1 MTTPRTL
8 IHAGHVIA
16 FDGRSHRLLRDGAVV
31 LEGDRIVHVGP
42 RAAFRERV
50 DETVDARDRVLTPGL
65 ISTHAHIAGSP
76 LDRSFI
82 EDTGRPQ
89 FYYSGLFET
98 LPVRDGAQDEAA
110 SRACVDFSMAELLRG
125 GVTTVLEIGQLGEH
139 VVERAG
145 HFGLR
150 VYFGLSFRSGRW
162 LTKDG
167 RRVHWEWDEERG
179 RQGLTRALALHD
191 RVDGA
196 HGGLVRCCL
205 APAQVDTCTPELLR
219 AAKQAADERGCP
231 ITLHA
236 SQSVVEFNEML
247 ARHGKTPVA
256 WLAELGFL
264 GPRTILG
271 HAIIV
276 GGSSW
281 TNHPAGDVRI
291 MGEAGCSVAHAVWV
305 FARRGVPMESFA
317 RYQEAGVNMSLGT
330 DTNPQSVIE
339 AMRWAAVL
347 SKTMERNTQ
356 ATTAAHVFD
365 AATLGGARALGRDD
379 LGRIAT
385 GAKAD
390 LVLWKGRSWGM
401 TPLRDPVK
409 NLVYNATAEDVDRVY
424 VNGRLVVDRRAGP
437 RGRRARHPGRAPGGR
452 RPHVASHEGVRLG
465 GPRRRSSCRPRRIRN
480 GGETRAGPYPRGPSR
495 RELGSSLLV
504 APRSMGGFDAGRA
517 PAEDVRLRFEPVRR
531 RVAFVR
537 LALEVAV
544 VRPQPDLLFEGVRP
558 PRDRGPAAVLLRGL
572 EPASARSVGPSR
584 SWFPYAFPCPPP

>member
-1 MTTPRTL
+1 MTTPRRTQ
-8 IHAGHVIA
+8 IRAGHVIA
-16 FDGRSHRLLRDGAVV
+16 FDGRGHRLLRDGEVL
-31 LEGDRIVHVGP
+31 LEGDTIVHVGRRGESSIDP
-42 RAAFRERV
+42 RA
-50 DETVDARDRVLTPGL
+50 DGTVDARDCVLTPGL

-82 EDTGRPQ
+82 EDTGRAQ

-125 GVTTVLEIGQLGEH
+125 GVTTVLEIGRLADH
-139 VVERAG
+139 VVARAG

-167 RRVHWEWDEERG
+167 RRVQWEWDEARG
-179 RQGLTRALALHD
+179 REGLAQAIAFHERHQ
-191 RVDGA
+191 GA
-196 HGGLVRCCL
+196 HGDLVRACF

-219 AAKQAADERGCP
+219 AAKRAADERGCP
-231 ITLHA
+231 ITLHT
-236 SQSVVEFNEML
+236 SQSVVEFNEMV

-256 WLAELGFL
+256 WLQELGFL

-276 GGSSW
+276 SGSSW
-281 TNHPAGDVRI
+281 SNQPAGDVRI

-305 FARRGVPMESFA
+305 FARRGVAMESFA
-317 RYQEAGVNMSLGT
+317 RYREAGINMSLGT
-330 DTNPQSVIE
+330 DTNPQSVID

-347 SKTMERNTQ
+347 SKTVERSTE
-356 ATTAAHVFD
+356 ATTAADVFD

-379 LGRIAT
+379 LGHIAP

-409 NLVYNATAEDVDRVY
+409 NLVYNATAEDVDRVW
-424 VNGRLVVDRRAGP
+424 VNGRLVVD
-437 RGRRARHPGRAPGGR
+437 GGR
-452 RPHVASHEGVRLG
+452 VLAADERAILEALQAG
-465 GPRRRSSCRPRRIRN
+465 GDRMWPRMK
-480 GGETRAGPYPRGPSR
+480 E
-495 RELGSSLLV
+495 
-504 APRSMGGFDAGRA
+504 FDWAGRGADELA
-517 PAEDVRLRFEPVRR
+517 PQTYPEWR
-531 RVAFVR
+531 
-537 LALEVAV
+537 
-544 VRPQPDLLFEGVRP
+544 
-558 PRDRGPAAVLLRGL
+558 
-572 EPASARSVGPSR
+572 
-584 SWFPYAFPCPPP
+584 